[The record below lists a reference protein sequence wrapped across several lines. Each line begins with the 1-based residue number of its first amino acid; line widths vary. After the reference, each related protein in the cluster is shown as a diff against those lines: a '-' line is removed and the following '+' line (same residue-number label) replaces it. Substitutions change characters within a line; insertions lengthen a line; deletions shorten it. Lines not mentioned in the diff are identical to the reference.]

1 MVAVI
6 GASGELGRRISHGL
20 AAQGARLLLVGRD
33 AARLAVIGSAP
44 QVIGDL
50 TDSGLAADVGSAAQ
64 QHYGRLDGVVIAA
77 GAVAFGPL
85 ADTPEEV
92 IEEIFLVNA
101 VGPLWLIRGLLPEL
115 KQTRGF
121 GRPSSGVIAA
131 APRASMVA
139 YSSAKAG
146 LAAATDA
153 LARELRR
160 DGVSVIDTQ
169 PPHTETGLAGRAL
182 HGSAPRFGTGAD
194 PDAVAARIVRAIE
207 NDEGTVRAEDFTG

>member
-121 GRPSSGVIAA
+121 VVTISGVIAA
-131 APRASMVA
+131 APMASMVA

-207 NDEGTVRAEDFTG
+207 NDEGTVRAGDFTG